1 MFVGRYGIY
10 QERGIRA
17 KIKRR
22 DNHVREKLCNYTD
35 VEIKKKII
43 FPFTDSAVDEAL
55 KIKIY
60 WQ

>member
-17 KIKRR
+17 KIRRR
-22 DNHVREKLCNYTD
+22 DNIREKLCMYTD
-35 VEIKKKII
+35 VEIKKL
-43 FPFTDSAVDEAL
+43 FSFTDSVVDEAL